1 MSKEMNNLTVRIFA
15 LIMAIMLWS
24 FVMGE
29 EKPIKTVERTIPVQ
43 INNLSV
49 LEEKNLLLIEPKDA
63 KIDIEIKGK
72 RNTLNKLTD
81 KDILATVDFKDCEE
95 GTMKLPVNIEVPP
108 GITLVGSKPKEI
120 SFRFEKMI
128 SKEVVVELETTGEL
142 PKGYTLGDSKIVPQ
156 SLYVEGARSWIES
169 IDRAVVN
176 IDLNNRTD
184 DISVNTPIQLLD
196 AEGNIIRDVEK
207 EKNTVDVFIPIHQTK
222 QVPIEMNVIN
232 KPEDGEDL
240 KLGLKPN
247 FVEITGKKELLE
259 KIKSIKTEPINA
271 QEIYSGM
278 TVSLVIPDN
287 IHLVTKDEIKLIIN
301 PQTEENA
308 EDGGKLESKTFRY
321 SVADMNI
328 LGLKEGL
335 KLDTATLSTTV
346 ELTIEGKKDTINVM
360 DENDFDIQIDLTD
373 LDEGEY
379 DVTPMVPAKPGV
391 TLARIVPENLK
402 IKLVKEE

>member
-346 ELTIEGKKDTINVM
+346 ELTIEGKKDTINIM